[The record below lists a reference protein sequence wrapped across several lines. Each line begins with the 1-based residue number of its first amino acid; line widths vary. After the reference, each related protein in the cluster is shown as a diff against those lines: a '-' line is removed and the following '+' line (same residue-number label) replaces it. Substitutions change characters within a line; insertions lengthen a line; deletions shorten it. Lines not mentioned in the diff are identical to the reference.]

1 MPGVNL
7 IGLNTNSMLINITIC
22 CRQRWNKLERT
33 LFERALTILYANR
46 LSRLTY
52 EGTVQ
57 EYVQKIICTEKSVA
71 EMHHLLTNYTHWDI
85 SLSQWLHGLFISNL
99 PDDYLASYID
109 ILEVLK

>member
-1 MPGVNL
+1 MLEIVKTFDIAWLLMSGINL
-7 IGLNTNSMLINITIC
+7 IGPNTNNMLINIIIC
-22 CRQRWNKLERT
+22 YRQRWNKLEQT
-33 LFERALTILYANR
+33 LFERALSILYSNR

-85 SLSQWLHGLFISNL
+85 SLT
-99 PDDYLASYID
+99 
-109 ILEVLK
+109 